1 MNLLAPLKLFHGILN
16 KGFRTFIQTYE
27 LVLLTE
33 CLLEKDYKYPVEEF
47 DCYHFPRKNIRSI
60 QGGGY
65 VALVKKRNIKN
76 IVFVKNQF
84 DSIIW
89 LQIRNFIVLGDFNAR
104 TSDKDDFITDDV
116 IKYLKSSLMKQ
127 TLYCQRV

>member
-1 MNLLAPLKLFHGILN
+1 MEYSTKI
-16 KGFRTFIQTYE
+16 KDRGFRTFIQTV
-27 LVLLTE
+27 VLLTE
-33 CLLEKDYKYPVEEF
+33 CWLEKDYKYPVEF
-47 DCYHFPRKNIRSI
+47 DCNYFPRKNSRRI

-89 LQIRNFIVLGDFNAR
+89 IQIRNFIE
-104 TSDKDDFITDDV
+104 
-116 IKYLKSSLMKQ
+116 
-127 TLYCQRV
+127 C